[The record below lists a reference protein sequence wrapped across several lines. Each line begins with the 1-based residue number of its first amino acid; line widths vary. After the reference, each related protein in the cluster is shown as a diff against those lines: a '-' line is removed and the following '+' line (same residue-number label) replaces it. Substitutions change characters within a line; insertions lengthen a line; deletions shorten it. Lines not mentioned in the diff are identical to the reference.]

1 MSQRI
6 FKIENEHCIIHYPF
20 QPNGFA
26 VFILGD
32 VNHYVDEQSSFWLQ
46 QETRKSIIKELTD
59 KGYLVFYSNLYGTN
73 WASDKAVSLARRL
86 YHYIKRTEII
96 NEKIHILAEGMG
108 GLIIEKLLPSLESQ
122 IRSVVMLTPC
132 VSLYEHFSQEKE
144 QKFFY
149 KKLKKEISK
158 SYEISEEQCEKII
171 SEKVKD
177 GESFIQAKTPLYTIQ
192 SIAGSRYK
200 NQFPLIKDIYMERN
214 KNQVPGEVFFIL
226 PEKRYKASL
235 KIVSYFSRHED
246 EL

>member
-6 FKIENEHCIIHYPF
+6 FKIDNEPCMIHYPF

-32 VNHYVDEQSSFWLQ
+32 VNHYVDEQSSFWQQ
-46 QETRKSIIKELTD
+46 QETRKSIIKELND
-59 KGYLVFYSNLYGTN
+59 KGYLVFYCNLYGPN

-108 GLIIEKLLPSLESQ
+108 GLFIEKLLPSLKNQ
-122 IRSVVMLTPC
+122 IRSVVLLTPC
-132 VSLYEHFSQEKE
+132 ISLYEHFSQEKE

-149 KKLKKEISK
+149 KKLIKEISK
-158 SYEISEEQCEKII
+158 SYDISEEQCEEMIR
-171 SEKVKD
+171 EKVKD
-177 GESFIQAKTPLYTIQ
+177 GEALVHTQTPIYTIQ

-200 NQFPLIKDIYMERN
+200 NQFPLIKDIYIGRS
-214 KNQVPGEVFFIL
+214 KKQVPGEVFFIL

-235 KIVSYFSRHED
+235 KIISYFSKHED